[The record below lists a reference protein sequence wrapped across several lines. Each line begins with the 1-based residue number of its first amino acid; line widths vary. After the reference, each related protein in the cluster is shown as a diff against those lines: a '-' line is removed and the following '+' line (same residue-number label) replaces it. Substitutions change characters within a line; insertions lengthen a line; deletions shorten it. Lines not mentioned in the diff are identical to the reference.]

1 MGTMIIKSRGSTYA
15 VGGLLSPL
23 TGAMLSQY
31 LEQMTGEF
39 FESRLGTYFGGDPLG
54 FSRCAWHLEPPCR
67 GDLEYR
73 IVATSNGQRWV
84 EGRGKT
90 PRKELQ
96 DWVAGYRA
104 LQNFFGGA

>member
-1 MGTMIIKSRGSTYA
+1 MGTMIIKSRGSTYD

-31 LEQMTGEF
+31 LTQMAGEF
-39 FESRLGTYFGGDPLG
+39 FESRLGTY
-54 FSRCAWHLEPPCR
+54 SWILEPPCR

-73 IVATSNGQRWV
+73 IVATSGGHRWV

-90 PRKELQ
+90 PRKALQ